1 MADSNVDDLRVWDG
15 TAWWSLSGADG
26 KSFGLVDPQEAATL
40 DPVDKDGVPTLA
52 DATVKL
58 TLDADATAAA
68 EQLPDN
74 DPNYMAKMY
83 KLELG
88 VPGGLKG
95 EKGEDSTVA
104 GPPGQSLELKG
115 SVDYETP
122 QTLDGTTTNGS
133 GTVTVLQD
141 PASYMGTA
149 GNNLGDLWF
158 VRYQGDAAVDG
169 KVPDG
174 NGFVLSESAQST
186 PELPIYEWNEIG
198 AIQGPKGDGWKSDGT
213 GYDSANG
220 TVTFASDDGLEFTTG
235 DLRGSSATIKMDSTV
250 VTSKLCATQDGTA
263 SLAKTSG
270 ADSDPTY
277 QLTLGI
283 PQVKVTT
290 ATEASGGPSEKCTGD
305 FWIVTSS

>member
-15 TAWWSLSGADG
+15 SAWWSLSGADG
-26 KSFGLVDPQEAATL
+26 KSFGLVDPQDATTVE
-40 DPVDKDGVPTLA
+40 PKDATTLGA
-52 DATVKL
+52 ATVKL
-58 TLDADATAAA
+58 TLDEDATAAA
-68 EQLPDN
+68 ELLPET

-88 VPGGLKG
+88 VPAGLKG
-95 EKGEDSTVA
+95 EKGEDSTVP

-122 QTLDGTTTNGS
+122 QTLDGTSDGA
-133 GTVTVLQD
+133 TVLQD

-149 GNNLGDLWF
+149 GNNLGDLWI
-158 VRYQGDAAVDG
+158 VRYQGDASAGG
-169 KVPDG
+169 KVTDG
-174 NGFVLSESAQST
+174 NGFVMSEAADST
-186 PELPIYEWNEIG
+186 PDIPTYEWNEIG
-198 AIQGPKGDGWKSDGT
+198 AIQGPKGDGWKADGT
-213 GYDSANG
+213 GYDSSTG

-235 DLRGSSATIKMDSTV
+235 DLRGSSATIKVDSTV
-250 VTSKLCATQDGTA
+250 VTTKLCATEDGTA
-263 SLAKTSG
+263 SMAKTSG
-270 ADSDPTY
+270 SDSDPTY

>member
-15 TAWWSLSGADG
+15 SAWWSLSGADG
-26 KSFGLVDPQEAATL
+26 KSFGLVDPQDATTVEPVDATTLGAAT
-40 DPVDKDGVPTLA
+40 VT
-52 DATVKL
+52 L
-58 TLDADATAAA
+58 TLDEDATDAA
-68 EQLPDN
+68 ELLDPT

-88 VPGGLKG
+88 VPAGLKG
-95 EKGEDSTVA
+95 EKGEDSTVP

-122 QTLDGTTTNGS
+122 QTLDGTSDGA
-133 GTVTVLQD
+133 TVLQD

-149 GNNLGDLWF
+149 GNSLGDLWI
-158 VRYQGDAAVDG
+158 VRYQGDASAG
-169 KVPDG
+169 GQVPDG
-174 NGFVLSESAQST
+174 NGFVMSEAANST
-186 PELPIYEWNEIG
+186 PGVPVYEWNEIG
-198 AIQGPKGDGWKSDGT
+198 AIQGPKGDGWKADGT
-213 GYDSANG
+213 GYDPASG

-235 DLRGSSATIKMDSTV
+235 DLRGSNGSNATIEIDSTV

-263 SLAKTSG
+263 SMAKTSG
-270 ADSDPTY
+270 TDSDPTY

-290 ATEASGGPSEKCTGD
+290 ADKDSEPTEKCTGD

>member
-15 TAWWSLSGADG
+15 SAWWSLSGADG
-26 KSFGLVDPQEAATL
+26 KSFGLVDPQDATTL
-40 DPVDKDGVPTLA
+40 DPIDKDGVPTLA

-68 EQLPDN
+68 EQLPDT

-95 EKGEDSTVA
+95 DPGQDSTVP

-122 QTLDGTTTNGS
+122 QTLDGTSNGA
-133 GTVTVLQD
+133 TVLQD

-149 GNNLGDLWF
+149 GNSLGDLWI
-158 VRYQGDAAVDG
+158 VRYQGDASAGG

-174 NGFVLSESAQST
+174 NGFVLSESADST
-186 PELPIYEWNEIG
+186 PDVPEYEWNEIG
-198 AIQGPKGDGWKSDGT
+198 AIQGPKGDGWKSEGT

-235 DLRGSSATIKMDSTV
+235 DLRGSNATIKMDSTV
-250 VTSKLCATQDGTA
+250 VTSKLCATEDGTA
-263 SLAKTSG
+263 SLAKTAG
-270 ADSDPTY
+270 EDSDPTY

-290 ATEASGGPSEKCTGD
+290 ATEDSGGPSEKCTGD
-305 FWIVTSS
+305 FWIVTST

>member
-15 TAWWSLSGADG
+15 SAWWSLSGADG
-26 KSFGLVDPQEAATL
+26 KSFGLVDPQDATTV
-40 DPVDKDGVPTLA
+40 DPVDETTLGA
-52 DATVKL
+52 ATVKL
-58 TLDADATAAA
+58 TLDQIATDAA
-68 EQLPDN
+68 ELLPDT

-95 EKGEDSTVA
+95 DKGADSTIP

-122 QTLDGTTTNGS
+122 QTIDGTSNNA
-133 GTVTVLQD
+133 TVLQD

-149 GNNLGDLWF
+149 GNHLGDLWI
-158 VRYQGDAAVDG
+158 VRYQGDASASG

-174 NGFVLSESAQST
+174 NGFVLSETAEST
-186 PELPIYEWNEIG
+186 GDAPAYEWNEIG
-198 AIQGPKGDGWKSDGT
+198 AIQGPRGDGWKSEGT

-235 DLRGSSATIKMDSTV
+235 DLRGSNATIKVDSTV
-250 VTSKLCATQDGTA
+250 VTSKLCATENGTA
-263 SLAKTSG
+263 SIAKTAG
-270 ADSDPTY
+270 EDSDPTY

-290 ATEASGGPSEKCTGD
+290 ATEASGGPSDNCTGD
-305 FWIVTSS
+305 FWIVTG

>member
-15 TAWWSLSGADG
+15 SAWWSLSGADG
-26 KSFGLVDPQEAATL
+26 KSFGLVDPQEATTV
-40 DPVDKDGVPTLA
+40 DPVDATTLGT
-52 DATVKL
+52 ATVKL
-58 TLDADATAAA
+58 TLDQDATDAA
-68 EQLPDN
+68 ELLPDT

-95 EKGEDSTVA
+95 DAGQDSTVP

-122 QTLDGTTTNGS
+122 QTLDGTSNGA
-133 GTVTVLQD
+133 TVLQD

-149 GNNLGDLWF
+149 GNSLGDLWI
-158 VRYQGDAAVDG
+158 VRYQGDASAGG
-169 KVPDG
+169 KVSDG
-174 NGFVLSESAQST
+174 NGFVLSETADST
-186 PELPIYEWNEIG
+186 PDVPAYEWNEIG
-198 AIQGPKGDGWKSDGT
+198 AIQGPKGDGWKADGT

-235 DLRGSSATIKMDSTV
+235 DLRGSSATIKVDSTV
-250 VTSKLCATQDGTA
+250 VTSKLCATEDGTA
-263 SLAKTSG
+263 SMSKTSG
-270 ADSDPTY
+270 SDSDPTY

-290 ATEASGGPSEKCTGD
+290 ATEVSGGPSEKCTGD
-305 FWIVTSS
+305 FWIVTSP

>member
-26 KSFGLVDPQEAATL
+26 KSFGLVDPQDATTVE
-40 DPVDKDGVPTLA
+40 PVDATTLGE
-52 DATVKL
+52 ATVKL
-58 TLDADATAAA
+58 TLDQVATDAA
-68 EQLPDN
+68 ELLPDT

-95 EKGEDSTVA
+95 QDSTVPGPP

-122 QTLDGTTTNGS
+122 QTLDGTSNGA
-133 GTVTVLQD
+133 TVLQE

-149 GNNLGDLWF
+149 GNNLGDLWI
-158 VRYQGDAAVDG
+158 VRYQGDASAGG

-174 NGFVLSESAQST
+174 NGFVMSEAADST
-186 PELPIYEWNEIG
+186 PEVPTYEWNEIG
-198 AIQGPKGDGWKSDGT
+198 AIQGPKGDGWKSEGT
-213 GYDSANG
+213 GYDDSNG

-235 DLRGSSATIKMDSTV
+235 DLRGSNGANATISIDSTV
-250 VTSKLCATQDGTA
+250 LTSKLCATDDGTA
-263 SLAKTSG
+263 SMAKTEG
-270 ADSDPTY
+270 EDSNPTY
-277 QLTLGI
+277 QLTRGI
-283 PQVKVTT
+283 PQVTVTK
-290 ATEASGGPSEKCTGD
+290 ATEDSGGPTEKCTGD
-305 FWIVTSS
+305 FWIVTGS